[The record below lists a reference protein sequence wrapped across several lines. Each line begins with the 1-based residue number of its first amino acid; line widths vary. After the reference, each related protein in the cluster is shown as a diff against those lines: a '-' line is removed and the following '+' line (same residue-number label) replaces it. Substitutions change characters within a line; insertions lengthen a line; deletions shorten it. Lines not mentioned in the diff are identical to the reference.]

1 MAARKVLGYTRVST
15 QEQVTGFGL
24 EVQRKA
30 IKDYCG
36 ANGLRLVRTL
46 TDEGQSGTNGL
57 DARVGLAEALAIVE
71 RGEVAGMIV
80 ARMDRLARDLLLQET
95 LMARMRQAGAEVI
108 SVSEPDMDSDDPTR
122 VLVRQVLGSISQF
135 ERALIR
141 GRMMAGKAA
150 KVAGGGYGGGR
161 PPFGWRAE
169 GKDLVRD
176 EREQGVVALVRQLS
190 DEGLSTRQIAA
201 RLEESGHRPKVGEHF
216 SSVQVLR
223 IIQRLRSEDGPG

>member
-24 EVQRKA
+24 DVQSKA
-30 IKDYCG
+30 IKDYAR

-46 TDEGQSGTNGL
+46 SDEGQSGSNGL
-57 DARVGLAEALAIVE
+57 DARLGLAEALAIVE
-71 RGEVAGMIV
+71 RGEVAGIV
-80 ARMDRLARDLLLQET
+80 VYRMDRLARDLLLQET
-95 LMARMRQAGAEVI
+95 LMARMRTAGAEVI

-122 VLVRQVLGSISQF
+122 ILVRQVLGSISQY

-141 GRMMAGKAA
+141 GRMMACKAA
-150 KVAGGGYGGGR
+150 KVSRGGYGGGR

-169 GKDLVRD
+169 DKELVPD
-176 EREQGVVALVRQLS
+176 EREQTVVAFMRQLA
-190 DEGLSTRQIAA
+190 DEGLSSRQIAV
-201 RLEESGHRPKVGEHF
+201 RLEEAGYRPKVGEHW

-223 IIQRLRSEDGPG
+223 ILQRT

>member
-1 MAARKVLGYTRVST
+1 MAARKMLGYTRVST

-24 EVQRKA
+24 EVQAKA
-30 IKDYCG
+30 IKDYAK

-46 TDEGQSGTNGL
+46 SDEGQSGSNGL

-71 RGEVAGMIV
+71 RGEVAGIIV
-80 ARMDRLARDLLLQET
+80 YRMDRLARDLLLQET
-95 LMARMRQAGAEVI
+95 LMARMRAAGAEVI

-122 VLVRQVLGSISQF
+122 VLVRQVLGSISQY

-150 KVAGGGYGGGR
+150 KVSKGGYGGGR

-169 GKDLVRD
+169 DKELVP
-176 EREQGVVALVRQLS
+176 EPREQEAIALVRQLA
-190 DEGLSTRQIAA
+190 DEGLSSRQIAA
-201 RLEESGHRPKVGEHF
+201 RLEEAGHRPKVGEHW

-223 IIQRLRSEDGPG
+223 ILRRT

>member
-24 EVQRKA
+24 EVQAKA
-30 IKDYCG
+30 IKDY
-36 ANGLRLVRTL
+36 AKTNGLRLVRMIS
-46 TDEGQSGTNGL
+46 DEGLSGSNGL
-57 DARVGLAEALAIVE
+57 DARVGLAEAVAIVE
-71 RGEVAGMIV
+71 RGEVAGIV
-80 ARMDRLARDLLLQET
+80 VYRTDRLARDLLLQET
-95 LMARMRQAGAEVI
+95 IMARMRAAGAEVI

-122 VLVRQVLGSISQF
+122 VLVRQVLGSISQY

-150 KVAGGGYGGGR
+150 KVSRAGYGGGR

-169 GKDLVRD
+169 GKELVP
-176 EREQGVVALVRQLS
+176 EPREQEAIVLGRQLAE
-190 DEGLSTRQIAA
+190 EGLSTRQIAA
-201 RLEESGHRPKVGEHF
+201 RLEKAGFRPKVGEHW

-223 IIQRLRSEDGPG
+223 ILQRT

>member
-24 EVQRKA
+24 AVQAKA
-30 IKDYCG
+30 IRDYCK
-36 ANGLRLVRTL
+36 ANGLRVVRML
-46 TDEGQSGTNGL
+46 SDEGQSGSNGL
-57 DARVGLAEALAIVE
+57 DTRVGLAEALAIVE
-71 RGEVAGMIV
+71 RGEVAGLVV

-95 LMARMRQAGAEVI
+95 LMTRMRQAGAEVI

-122 VLVRQVLGSISQF
+122 VLVRQVLGSISQY

-169 GKDLVRD
+169 GKELVPD
-176 EREQGVVALVRQLS
+176 EREQAVIARARQLS
-190 DEGLSTRQIAA
+190 DEGLSSRQIAA
-201 RLEESGHRPKVGEHF
+201 KLDQEGRRPKEGDRW

-223 IIQRLRSEDGPG
+223 VLQRT